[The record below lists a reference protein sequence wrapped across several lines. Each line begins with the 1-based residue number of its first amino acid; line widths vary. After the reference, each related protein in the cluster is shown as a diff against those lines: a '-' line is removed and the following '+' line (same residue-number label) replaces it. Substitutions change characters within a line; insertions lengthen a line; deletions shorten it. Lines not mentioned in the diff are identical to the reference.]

1 MILKMHNLNL
11 ARVTSLGVI
20 AVLGAGTLVGP
31 LADAANASVKGRRNT
46 TIAAGAVTAYGL
58 LKGNRKVAI
67 IGGLGTAYAYKRYRD
82 AKRSQRR
89 QTVAQV
95 FGRTTVYDSSGRR
108 YATNSRFIPNRTYY
122 NARGRAIG

>member
-1 MILKMHNLNL
+1 MKMHLSFQRL
-11 ARVTSLGVI
+11 TSLGVV
-20 AVLGAGTLVGP
+20 AVLGAGILVVP
-31 LADAANASVKGRRNT
+31 TASAEASVKGRRNT
-46 TIAAGAVTAYGL
+46 TIAAGAVTVYGL
-58 LKGNRKVAI
+58 LKGNKKVAI

-95 FGRTTVYDSSGRR
+95 FRNTAVYDSRGRR
-108 YATNSRFIPNRTYY
+108 YSGNTRFMRNRTYF